1 MKNTL
6 PLFFLL
12 FFCTAVWDVKAQRK
26 TVQVEA
32 PSAPKKK
39 VNNQKVKA
47 TTTPAKSTQVL
58 VKKDSDQLGTWAIG
72 IGTATNSGIIGGLNL
87 RKTWGKRKDKSL
99 NLINV
104 DFAHI
109 KDYREFTSPFS
120 YNGQTYIEGKLNYL
134 YTVRPEYGKEITLL
148 KKASQGGPALKG
160 IFSTGPTIG
169 LQAPYMV
176 DIAFSSNNPFGQSTV
191 SVPLKDLLENKYP
204 SAGVIRESGM
214 FSSLGKAS
222 IVPGWHLKSAI
233 NIEFNSEK
241 SSYMAIEAGF
251 IIDVFNNPIEM
262 LNQSTQRPVYT
273 TAYLTF
279 LLGKTK

>member
-1 MKNTL
+1 MKSTL
-6 PLFFLL
+6 PLLFIL
-12 FFCTAVWDVKAQRK
+12 FFSAVVFDAKAQRK

-39 VNNQKVKA
+39 VNNTKIMGSPSSTKKA
-47 TTTPAKSTQVL
+47 PVL
-58 VKKDSDQLGTWAIG
+58 VKKESDNLNTWALG
-72 IGTATNSGIIGGLNL
+72 LSTATNSGIIGGLNL
-87 RKTWGKRKDKSL
+87 RKIWGKRKDKSL

-134 YTVRPEYGKEITLL
+134 YTIRPEYGKEITLL

-191 SVPLKDLLENKYP
+191 SVPLKDLLDNKYP

-214 FSSLGKAS
+214 FSSLGKSS

-241 SSYMAIEAGF
+241 SSYMAVEVGF

>member
-1 MKNTL
+1 MKSTL
-6 PLFFLL
+6 PLLFIL
-12 FFCTAVWDVKAQRK
+12 FFSAVVFDAKAQRK

-39 VNNQKVKA
+39 VNNPKIMGSPSSTKKA
-47 TTTPAKSTQVL
+47 PVL
-58 VKKDSDQLGTWAIG
+58 VKKESDNLNTWALG
-72 IGTATNSGIIGGLNL
+72 LSTATNSGIIGGLNL
-87 RKTWGKRKDKSL
+87 RKIWGKRKDKSL

-134 YTVRPEYGKEITLL
+134 YTIRPEYGKEITLL

-191 SVPLKDLLENKYP
+191 SVPLKDLLDNKYP

-214 FSSLGKAS
+214 FSSLGKSS

-241 SSYMAIEAGF
+241 SSYMAVEVGF